1 MAIFGTFDEIS
12 PPEALTATGR
22 GTGVFIAH
30 VPPAH
35 HYEIFLR
42 AGSITGFREDG
53 VLLDDIMRLHDR
65 FTDLLLMRVGDFEFR
80 RLPSVRVEGSFH
92 VPLEQMVVT
101 GLACAE
107 ELNTAPE
114 LLPSPETVFEWVG
127 HKEVWLG
134 DELQLFWERSEHALR
149 NGSTAEILAELAN
162 TSTSKAQWYL
172 YKLRLAGL
180 VRPRRLQRGVPPP
193 MRPAK
198 PVVESSTASSDLKD
212 DLLPTPVS
220 PAIKP
225 LAEVQ
230 IAAPERPLLR
240 RLMDGLASFLR

>member
-12 PPEALTATGR
+12 PPEALTAAGR

-80 RLPSVRVEGSFH
+80 RLPSVRVEGPFH

-101 GLACAE
+101 GMACAE
-107 ELNTAPE
+107 ELNLAPE
-114 LLPSPETVFEWVG
+114 LLPSSETVFEWVE
-127 HKEVWLG
+127 HNDVWLG

-149 NGSTAEILAELAN
+149 NGASAEVLAEMAN

-180 VRPRRLQRGVPPP
+180 VRPRRLQRAVAPAAGG
-193 MRPAK
+193 AK
-198 PVVESSTASSDLKD
+198 PTADFSLLAPIPALAQAPDLA
-212 DLLPTPVS
+212 P
-220 PAIKP
+220 KP
-225 LAEVQ
+225 LAAVHL
-230 IAAPERPLLR
+230 AAPERPFLR
-240 RLMDGLASFLR
+240 RLMDGLASLLR